1 MEGSNRRDE
10 KAAMDGYPSKCAH
23 TNLICVLEKQMNLF
37 LTIMKNNCQIMKT
50 KLIITVTVVFLES

>member
-1 MEGSNRRDE
+1 
-10 KAAMDGYPSKCAH
+10 MDGYPSKCAL

-50 KLIITVTVVFLES
+50 KLITVTVVFLES